1 MQKNI
6 QQSALIK
13 GKLPKSKII
22 YVINLMREKNINQIL
37 IFNPFDIF
45 YLINRFIDPG
55 DRFFCLYLNSNGT
68 GKLFAN
74 KIFKLEDEIING
86 VDKIIY
92 SDGDDPIKIFSDQTK
107 KYCEEKMWVDKNLP
121 ARFLL
126 PIINKAFDI
135 KKIFISDILEQ
146 ARLIKTIEEINFMRE
161 SSELNDKVM
170 GLLIK
175 NIREG
180 QSELELEAILR
191 RIKKD
196 LNIEKFSFEPI
207 IAFGKNAAEPH
218 HVPNQTKLKPG
229 DCIVIDIGFIKNN
242 YCSDMTRTFFYK
254 FVSEFD
260 KKIYDIVL
268 QANLL
273 AIEKIKPGIKFSEID
288 LAARNFITQNG
299 YEKNFIHTT
308 GHSIGLE
315 CHEFGTVSFRNQNKI
330 KENMIFSVEPGIY
343 LENKIGV
350 RIEDLILVNN
360 NGCEV
365 LNKFDKQIKVIN

>member
-1 MQKNI
+1 M
-6 QQSALIK
+6 
-13 GKLPKSKII
+13 PKSKIMH
-22 YVINLMREKNINQIL
+22 VINLMREKNINQIL

-107 KYCEEKMWVDKNLP
+107 KYREEKMWVDKNLP
-121 ARFLL
+121 ARFFL

-254 FVSEFD
+254 SVSEFD

-273 AIEKIKPGIKFSEID
+273 EKEKIKPGIKFSEID
-288 LAARNFITQNG
+288 LAARNFIKQNG